1 MLMKWYNQPRLNHE
15 ENENVNR
22 PIISKEIGNL
32 IKNLSKNK
40 SPGPNGYTGEFYYH
54 SEKS

>member
-1 MLMKWYNQPRLNHE
+1 MKWYNQPRLNHE

-22 PIISKEIGNL
+22 PIISKEIGNV